1 MSDAALGAGQ
11 VVAGRYRLVELLG
24 QGGMGAVWRAD
35 HVTLRSHVAVKL
47 LHKSM
52 LDGDSDDGLKRFLA
66 EAQAAALLRSPH
78 VVQILD
84 HGVDEGT
91 PYIAMELLDG
101 ESLAS
106 RLASVTTLSLSQT
119 ARLVTHVARA
129 VQKAHD
135 AGIVHRDLKP
145 DNIFLVKND
154 DEEMAKVLDFGIAK
168 MAHGLGEPAAK
179 VSTKEG
185 SLLGTPYYMS
195 PEQVRG
201 HAIDWRSDLWS
212 LGVIAFECVCGR
224 VPFQGTTVG
233 DLLLSICTDPVP
245 VPSTIRSVSTSFD
258 AWFAKATAR
267 DVEARFQSAREMA
280 EALRAL
286 AEDDGSKSTSGRFSS
301 PPQGGPSEPRPI
313 SEARTVDA
321 ATLNARAKIEGAAT
335 MAPGATPRETI
346 GGAASTAK
354 PALAPRPAW
363 RFAAVSAVVCALGLA
378 AWLSLGQRAP
388 KPAHDGDDPAPQPP
402 ASAPAPPR
410 ASAEPPATA
419 SAEPATPSSAAAPA
433 ASASAVPSARPHV
446 PRPAASHKPA
456 KDDLLF

>member
-1 MSDAALGAGQ
+1 MTDAALGAGH

-24 QGGMGAVWRAD
+24 QGGMGSVWRAD

-52 LDGDSDDGLKRFLA
+52 LDSEDGLRRFLA

-101 ESLAS
+101 ENLAS
-106 RLASVTTLSLSQT
+106 RLATVTTLSLSQT

-145 DNIFLVKND
+145 DNVFLVKND

-201 HAIDWRSDLWS
+201 HAIDWRSDIWS
-212 LGVIAFECVCGR
+212 LGVIAFECVTGR

-245 VPSTIRSVSTSFD
+245 VPSSIRTLPAGFD

-267 DVEARFQSAREMA
+267 AVEARFQSAREMA

-286 AEDDGSKSTSGRFSS
+286 AEDDVSKSTSGRFST
-301 PPQGGPSEPRPI
+301 PSEMGTASPRTI
-313 SEARTVDA
+313 SEARTVVAPVDARAKLESA
-321 ATLNARAKIEGAAT
+321 ATLAPGSAPAAT
-335 MAPGATPRETI
+335 PP
-346 GGAASTAK
+346 
-354 PALAPRPAW
+354 LAPRPAW
-363 RFAAVSAVVCALGLA
+363 RFAAAGAVACVLALAG
-378 AWLSLGQRAP
+378 WLSLGQRAP
-388 KPAHDGDDPAPQPP
+388 KPAHDGDDAAPKPP
-402 ASAPAPPR
+402 ASASAPPPL
-410 ASAEPPATA
+410 ASAGPPS
-419 SAEPATPSSAAAPA
+419 SAEPAAPPSAAAPA
-433 ASASAVPSARPHV
+433 ASASSAPSARPHV